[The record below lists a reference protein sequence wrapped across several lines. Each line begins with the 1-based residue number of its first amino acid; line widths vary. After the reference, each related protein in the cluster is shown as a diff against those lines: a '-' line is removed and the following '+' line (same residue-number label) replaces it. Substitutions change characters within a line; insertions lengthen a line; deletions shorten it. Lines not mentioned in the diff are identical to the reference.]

1 MHISLRQPGPFAYAK
16 IDLLAGERIKAESDA
31 MVSMSPCFTIETELH
46 SGLKESIS
54 RRLFGGEDV
63 FFQTITAQHG
73 PGHVL
78 LAPPTVADIVHL
90 TLQAHEQFY
99 VQKSGFLAGSQ
110 SLTISTKL
118 QPFAKGLL
126 GGEGFFLLHIQG
138 PGELLL
144 NSYGAIHAV
153 TLAPDESYIVDNA
166 HLVAWSDT
174 TNYEIKTSS
183 RSWLSSLLSGEAFV
197 CRFTGPGTLYLQS
210 RQEPVLPVRSS

>member
-1 MHISLRQPGPFAYAK
+1 MNIALLQPGPFSYAK
-16 IDLLAGERIKAESDA
+16 IELTEGEQIKAESDA
-31 MVSMSPCFTIETELH
+31 MLSMSPSLTIDTDLH
-46 SGLKESIS
+46 GGLKESIS
-54 RRLFGGEDV
+54 RRIFGGADV
-63 FFQTITAQHG
+63 FFQTITAHHG
-73 PGHVL
+73 AGHVL

-90 TLQAHEQFY
+90 TLKPHEQFY

-118 QPFAKGLL
+118 QPFTKGLL

-144 NSYGAIHAV
+144 NSYGAIHTV
-153 TLAPDESYIVDNA
+153 TLLPEESYIVDNA

-174 TNYEIKTSS
+174 TNYEIKKSS
-183 RSWLSSLLSGEAFV
+183 RSWLTSLLSGEAFV

-210 RQEPVLPVRSS
+210 RQDPILPVRSS